1 MAAQGAGAQGA
12 RRHGGEGAPP
22 GSPKTVR
29 VTYDVDYLHSFS
41 EWLCPEHTGYARRKF
56 ERWWREHAH
65 PDCPPPRTAEEVCE
79 DEFTGFLREVK
90 EITVRFV
97 SGEKY
102 PEVTGCELGDFSMN
116 IRTEQEQQEGGDDE
130 DWDDIPF

>member
-1 MAAQGAGAQGA
+1 M
-12 RRHGGEGAPP
+12 
-22 GSPKTVR
+22 
-29 VTYDVDYLHSFS
+29 
-41 EWLCPEHTGYARRKF
+41 
-56 ERWWREHAH
+56 
-65 PDCPPPRTAEEVCE
+65 CE
-79 DEFTGFLREVK
+79 DEFTGLLREVK

-116 IRTEQEQQEGGDDE
+116 TRTEQERQEGGGDE